1 MHQSLLFKVV
11 SDIRTTDGGGKEINS
26 DQSHFLSSD
35 AGSSKT
41 IRNCLSKEKI
51 TKCVLVT

>member
-1 MHQSLLFKVV
+1 MHQSQLFKVV
-11 SDIRTTDGGGKEINS
+11 SDVGATDGGGREIYS
-26 DQSHFLSSD
+26 DQSHFLSRD